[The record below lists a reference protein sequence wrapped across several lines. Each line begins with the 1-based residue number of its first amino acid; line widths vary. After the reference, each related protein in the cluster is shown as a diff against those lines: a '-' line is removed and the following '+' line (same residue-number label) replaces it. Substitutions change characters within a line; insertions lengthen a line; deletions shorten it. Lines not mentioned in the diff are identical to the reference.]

1 MKSDIVVPA
10 VLVETM
16 TVQYSAG
23 WNLVALSWVTRLTKN
38 SPMNSS
44 ELIA

>member
-1 MKSDIVVPA
+1 MVVPA

-23 WNLVALSWVTRLTKN
+23 WNFLAFSCVARLTRN
-38 SPMNSS
+38 SPMKSS